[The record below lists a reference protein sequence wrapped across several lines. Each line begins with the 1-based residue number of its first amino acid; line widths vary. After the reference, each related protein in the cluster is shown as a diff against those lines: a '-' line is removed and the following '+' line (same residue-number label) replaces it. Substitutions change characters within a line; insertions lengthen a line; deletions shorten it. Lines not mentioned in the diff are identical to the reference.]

1 MEIRIRPIAP
11 KSVRG
16 TAAAFGGAP
25 HQSEKVLF
33 GTFSDSF
40 SPRGEALYLIDS
52 VRVYVAAVQFSP
64 KASPLREKLSKIGS
78 SEPIFD

>member
-1 MEIRIRPIAP
+1 MSI
-11 KSVRG
+11 RG

-25 HQSEKVLF
+25 HQSEKVLL

-40 SPRGEALYLIDS
+40 SPRGEALFRIGLAW
-52 VRVYVAAVQFSP
+52 VYGAAVWFSP